1 MYKKQLFLETALL
14 YPDLTQPIITLGLK
28 GSALQLLALGLVE
41 DVWVWIQYL
50 SAILIQ
56 QHTVT
61 ISLRN
66 WVHLNL

>member
-28 GSALQLLALGLVE
+28 GSALQLLALGLVV

-50 SAILIQ
+50 SAILI
-56 QHTVT
+56 
-61 ISLRN
+61 
-66 WVHLNL
+66 